1 MGEQTQFS
9 PGDHVPNDGQYT
21 EIGEAA
27 FHMGINNPKIVTLQ
41 KGDTFPETRNH
52 NRKWKRKDMKQ

>member
-1 MGEQTQFS
+1 MGEQTEFN
-9 PGDHVPNDGQYT
+9 PGDHAPNGGQYI

-41 KGDTFPETRNH
+41 KGHPFPETSKWQ
-52 NRKWKRKDMKQ
+52 RKEMKQ

>member
-1 MGEQTQFS
+1 MGEQTQFN
-9 PGDHVPNDGQYT
+9 PGDQAPNDGQYI

-27 FHMGINNPKIVTLQ
+27 FHMGVNHPKIVTLQ
-41 KGDTFPETRNH
+41 KGDPFPETSNH